1 MSPENYKKRRESFDE
16 TLCEFRKRITQ
27 MLDRPDR
34 PLMKDEFCNM
44 MRLMF
49 VLLEYLRDDDEHYE
63 YIMKGLMRV
72 ILTKEEEVDIFLNA
86 VEEFKKN
93 E

>member
-1 MSPENYKKRRESFDE
+1 MSPENYKKRRESFNE
-16 TLCEFRKRITQ
+16 TLCEFRKRIAGI
-27 MLDRPDR
+27 LDRPDR

-44 MRLMF
+44 MCLMF

-63 YIMKGLMRV
+63 HIIKSLMRV
-72 ILTKEEEVDIFLNA
+72 TLTTDQRADIFVNA
-86 VEEFKKN
+86 MEEYKKN